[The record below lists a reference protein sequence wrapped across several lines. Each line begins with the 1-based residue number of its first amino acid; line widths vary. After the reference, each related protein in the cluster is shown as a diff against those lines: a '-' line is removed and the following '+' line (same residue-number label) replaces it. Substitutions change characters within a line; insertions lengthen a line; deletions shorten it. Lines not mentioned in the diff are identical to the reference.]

1 MERYEW
7 EVRYTKVSR
16 KGIRRLKEPVVSHVY
31 AAIEK
36 ISSNPLPI
44 TEGGDGKPLGNK
56 HGSNL
61 TGLLNIKLR
70 GGGVRVV
77 YRLERHEHAMTIVI
91 VSVRDNDAV
100 YREAAKRI

>member
-1 MERYEW
+1 MGGPVHE
-7 EVRYTKVSR
+7 VSR

-31 AAIEK
+31 AAIKK

>member
-7 EVRYTKVSR
+7 EVRYTKASR
-16 KGIRRLKEPVVSHVY
+16 KDIKHLREPVVSHVY
-31 AAIEK
+31 AAIKK
-36 ISSNPLPI
+36 ISSNPLPM
-44 TEGGDGKPLGNK
+44 TEGGYGKPLGNK
-56 HGSNL
+56 HGNNL
-61 TGLLNIKLR
+61 TGLLKIKLR
-70 GGGVRVV
+70 GDGVRVV

>member
-1 MERYEW
+1 MGGSG
-7 EVRYTKVSR
+7 YTKVSR
-16 KGIRRLKEPVVSHVY
+16 KGIRCLKEPVVSHVY